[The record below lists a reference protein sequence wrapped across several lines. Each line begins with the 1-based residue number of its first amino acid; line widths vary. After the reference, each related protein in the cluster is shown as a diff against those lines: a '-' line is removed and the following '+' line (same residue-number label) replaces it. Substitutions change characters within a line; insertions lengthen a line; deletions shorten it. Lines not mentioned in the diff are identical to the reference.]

1 MAKYL
6 SLFWLKGATRS
17 EIDAMP
23 LTAGLQEIC
32 EKIFNIVDINKNG
45 FIEQNEYDK
54 FTLKMYSLLLP
65 QSRWKWTN
73 PNSDLKITMSE
84 WLEGMEAFAE
94 FVGEG
99 QSIAVFKNWC
109 ALNPGEDG
117 LDALVEQLKAM
128 QATVNVFAAVGGTAP
143 DAQNIRAEELTVIAT
158 YTNPPQARPLNK
170 D

>member
-45 FIEQNEYDK
+45 FIEQNGYDK

-65 QSRWKWTN
+65 QSR
-73 PNSDLKITMSE
+73 
-84 WLEGMEAFAE
+84 
-94 FVGEG
+94 
-99 QSIAVFKNWC
+99 
-109 ALNPGEDG
+109 
-117 LDALVEQLKAM
+117 
-128 QATVNVFAAVGGTAP
+128 
-143 DAQNIRAEELTVIAT
+143 
-158 YTNPPQARPLNK
+158 
-170 D
+170 